1 MREIIFEMDTLPL
14 SLNPLKCNDYIG
26 RQILCS
32 IYERLIINYN
42 CMLKIRKNLYT
53 LELLFPNIS
62 VDYYIETI
70 QYHKNLKNNSK
81 YFRFF
86 KGVKLKKITEKKIV
100 FFINSEFP
108 YDFKEILQSLFFIP

>member
-70 QYHKNLKNNSK
+70 HII
-81 YFRFF
+81 
-86 KGVKLKKITEKKIV
+86 KI
-100 FFINSEFP
+100 
-108 YDFKEILQSLFFIP
+108 